1 MFTGIVTHS
10 ALLAGIEHKAEDRR
24 LTFETDPAFLD
35 GCRAGDSIAVSGV
48 CLTAMDVSEKRF
60 CADVSV
66 ETLRCTT
73 IGDWQTG
80 QRVNLERPMRAD
92 GRFDGHLVSGHVDGT
107 AVLVANTPQARSLVL
122 TFEVGHEL
130 SRYIAPK
137 GSVCL
142 DGVSLTVNDVS
153 GDQFQVNIIPHTRDV
168 TGLGGLQPD
177 ERVNIEVDL
186 VARYLQRLLDH
197 GEGKTR

>member
-24 LTFETDPAFLD
+24 LTFEADQGFLD
-35 GCRAGDSIAVSGV
+35 GCREGDSIAVSGV
-48 CLTAMDVSEKRF
+48 CLTATGLSEKRF
-60 CADVSV
+60 SADVSV
-66 ETLRCTT
+66 ETLGCTT
-73 IGDWQTG
+73 IGGWQTG
-80 QRVNLERPMRAD
+80 RRVNLERPMRAD
-92 GRFDGHLVSGHVDGT
+92 GRFDGHMVSGHVDGT
-107 AVLVANTPQARSLVL
+107 AVLVASTPQARSQVL
-122 TFEVGHEL
+122 TFEVSHVL

-142 DGVSLTVNDVS
+142 DGVSLTVNDVN

-168 TGLGGLQPD
+168 TGLGGLQQD

-186 VARYLQRLLDH
+186 VARYLQRLLDY